1 METEDQVM
9 MESVGG
15 LKDSCKAAYML
26 IYTNQFVVSK
36 AKATEPAMSIPVA
49 L

>member
-9 MESVGG
+9 IEAIGGQKESY
-15 LKDSCKAAYML
+15 KAAYML

-36 AKATEPAMSIPVA
+36 
-49 L
+49 